1 MARVA
6 LHTQDPSCRLAL
18 VRAFE
23 SAPSTWDIFLWDGSA
38 SFDVRVTDVP
48 ASSTDIAFDASDP
61 SATVGAVARLL
72 STTAHRLT
80 VVTGARRGTGVSTL
94 ALHLAAALS
103 CTATTSLLDLD
114 QHSSL
119 RARLGLP
126 VDARDWGR
134 KDPASA
140 GLPFS
145 AGFRVFLAPSH
156 GVGDASSALQAACS
170 RSEHVVIDAP
180 EGAWREHALS
190 ACTSAILIIPPSH
203 QGIAHAR
210 VMLESQPGVRW
221 LCVVV
226 RLGAGGELTPRHVER
241 ALDHPVVAEL
251 PSSPYLRDREDQHRL
266 LNERWSRYYCRTLR
280 LAAMLS

>member
-23 SAPSTWDIFLWDGSA
+23 SAPSTWDVFLWDGSA

-48 ASSTDIAFDASDP
+48 TSSADVVFDECDP
-61 SATVGAVARLL
+61 SATVREVGRLL
-72 STTAHRLT
+72 SATSHRLT

-126 VDARDWGR
+126 DDARDWGR
-134 KDPASA
+134 QDPASA
-140 GLPFS
+140 GLPLS
-145 AGFRVFLAPSH
+145 AGFRVFLAPSND
-156 GVGDASSALQAACS
+156 VGDAPSAIKAACI
-170 RSEHVVIDAP
+170 RSSHVVMDAP
-180 EGAWREHALS
+180 DGPWREQALS
-190 ACTSAILIIPPSH
+190 ICTSAILVVPPSP

-210 VMLESQPGVRW
+210 LSLASHPGVRW

-226 RLGAGGELTPRHVER
+226 RLGAGGELTKRHVER
-241 ALDHPVVAEL
+241 ALDHPIVAEL
-251 PSSPYLRDREDQHRL
+251 PSSPYLRDREDEHRL
-266 LNERWSRYYCRTLR
+266 LNERWSRYYRRTLR
-280 LAAMLS
+280 LAAILS